1 MANFCAIVGC
11 SNRADRDKT
20 KSFYRLPSII
30 SHQGEKTY
38 ELSKERRAV
47 WLARIKREDLQPENY
62 PYTRVCSDHFVC
74 GKPAPLYDKQNQDWD
89 PSQHLGYQRLDQG
102 NNGGERASRALIRA
116 SRKRTRDELEG
127 ESVAETG
134 DEPEPQ
140 CSKSRDVA
148 VQTSISG
155 GIFDAADHIT
165 MEVHELKTNVSQLKT
180 QVKLLQSEL
189 SKCQWSEDT

>member
-1 MANFCAIVGC
+1 VCAQIILFVESRHRC
-11 SNRADRDKT
+11 KINRIRTGA
-20 KSFYRLPSII
+20 
-30 SHQGEKTY
+30 
-38 ELSKERRAV
+38 
-47 WLARIKREDLQPENY
+47 
-62 PYTRVCSDHFVC
+62 
-74 GKPAPLYDKQNQDWD
+74 
-89 PSQHLGYQRLDQG
+89 PSQHLGYQRPDQG

-134 DEPEPQ
+134 DELEPQ
-140 CSKSRDVA
+140 CIKSRDVA

-165 MEVHELKTNVSQLKT
+165 TKIEEVHELKTNVSQLKT